1 MMKKVKLQKTKFLIM
16 ALMMI
21 SMVSINGFS
30 AKKAKK
36 EIEWKQITLEPDLD
50 GDGIKDKIEVEYAED
65 GNDIHLTFIP
75 YIFNDKAKFVK
86 GKSIEKTMSRGDFET
101 KFDTFIKTFIAE
113 YPKKNGTPQPV
124 AKESKPEES
133 VTEVTPVTETPSI
146 ESKPEEST
154 VTTTTDNQINDAER
168 KKKAKA
174 ILREIRKTAVKP

>member
-133 VTEVTPVTETPSI
+133 
-146 ESKPEEST
+146 T